1 MTSSRIYLDNAAT
14 TWPKPEA
21 VYQAVDEYQRRI
33 GCSPGRSTYADALA
47 ADRVVL
53 EARLAVARWLR
64 VGQADHVLFAFNGT
78 DALNTALRGMI
89 RPGDHVVTTIADHN
103 SVLRPLRWLAEQY
116 GVRVDYVACDSEGF
130 VELDALR
137 SKLNRATRLVAVN
150 HGSNVTGTLQRLE
163 AIVDVVRRHSSA
175 MVLVDA
181 AQSLGHVPLFPEEIG
196 IDLLAAPGHKGLLGP
211 AGTGILYVRPGL
223 EEELVPLRFGGTGSR
238 SDEDRQPDEWPDRY
252 EPGNPNTPALAG
264 LIKGIEYL
272 EQRGLDD
279 LRAHEVTLTQRLID
293 GLHAIPGVEVYGPKN
308 AADRVGV
315 VSINVKGLSPHEL
328 AAILDGQFH
337 IQVRAGIHCA
347 PLIHRRLGT
356 LERGG
361 AVRFSLGP
369 FNTLE
374 HVEAAIAAVGQIAQH
389 FT

>member
-78 DALNTALRGMI
+78 DALNMALRGMI

-103 SVLRPLRWLAEQY
+103 SVLRPLRWLAEHY
-116 GVRVDYVACDSEGF
+116 GVRVDYVACDPEGL

-163 AIVDVVRRHSSA
+163 AIVDAVRRHSSA

-211 AGTGILYVRPGL
+211 GGTGILYVRPGL

>member
-78 DALNTALRGMI
+78 DALNMALRGMI

-103 SVLRPLRWLAEQY
+103 SVLRPLRWLAEHY
-116 GVRVDYVACDSEGF
+116 GVRVDYVACDPEGL

-163 AIVDVVRRHSSA
+163 AIVDAVRRHSSA

-181 AQSLGHVPLFPEEIG
+181 AQSLGHVPLFPGEIG

-211 AGTGILYVRPGL
+211 GGTGILYVRPGL

-374 HVEAAIAAVGQIAQH
+374 HVEAAIAAVRQIAQH

>member
-78 DALNTALRGMI
+78 DALNMALRGMI
-89 RPGDHVVTTIADHN
+89 RPGDHVVTTMADHN
-103 SVLRPLRWLAEQY
+103 SVLRPLRWLAEHY

-150 HGSNVTGTLQRLE
+150 HASNVTGTLQRLE
-163 AIVDVVRRHSSA
+163 AIVDAVRRHSSA

-181 AQSLGHVPLFPEEIG
+181 AQSLGHVPLFPGEIG

-211 AGTGILYVRPGL
+211 GGTGILYVRPGL

>member
-78 DALNTALRGMI
+78 DALNMALRGMI

-103 SVLRPLRWLAEQY
+103 SVLRPLRWLAEHY
-116 GVRVDYVACDSEGF
+116 GVRVDYVACDPEGL

-163 AIVDVVRRHSSA
+163 AIVDAVRRHSSA

-181 AQSLGHVPLFPEEIG
+181 AQSLGHVPLFPGEIG

-211 AGTGILYVRPGL
+211 GGTGILYVRPGL

>member
-78 DALNTALRGMI
+78 DALNMALRGMI

-103 SVLRPLRWLAEQY
+103 SVLRPLRWLAEHY
-116 GVRVDYVACDSEGF
+116 GVRVDYVACDPEGL

-163 AIVDVVRRHSSA
+163 AIVDAVRRHSSA

-181 AQSLGHVPLFPEEIG
+181 AQSLGHVPLFPGEIG

-211 AGTGILYVRPGL
+211 GGTGILYVRPGL

-389 FT
+389 

>member
-14 TWPKPEA
+14 TWPKPEV

-64 VGQADHVLFAFNGT
+64 VGPADHVLFAFNGT
-78 DALNTALRGMI
+78 DALNMALRGLI
-89 RPGDHVVTTIADHN
+89 RPGDHVVTTMADHN
-103 SVLRPLRWLAEQY
+103 SVLRPLRWLAEHY

-150 HGSNVTGTLQRLE
+150 HASNVIGTVQRLE

>member
-78 DALNTALRGMI
+78 DALNMALRGMI

-103 SVLRPLRWLAEQY
+103 SVLRPLRWLAEHY
-116 GVRVDYVACDSEGF
+116 GVRVDYVACDPEGL

-163 AIVDVVRRHSSA
+163 AIVDAVRRHSSA

-181 AQSLGHVPLFPEEIG
+181 AQSLGHVPLFPGEIG

>member
-1 MTSSRIYLDNAAT
+1 M
-14 TWPKPEA
+14 
-21 VYQAVDEYQRRI
+21 
-33 GCSPGRSTYADALA
+33 
-47 ADRVVL
+47 
-53 EARLAVARWLR
+53 
-64 VGQADHVLFAFNGT
+64 
-78 DALNTALRGMI
+78 
-89 RPGDHVVTTIADHN
+89 
-103 SVLRPLRWLAEQY
+103 
-116 GVRVDYVACDSEGF
+116 
-130 VELDALR
+130 
-137 SKLNRATRLVAVN
+137 
-150 HGSNVTGTLQRLE
+150 
-163 AIVDVVRRHSSA
+163 
-175 MVLVDA
+175 
-181 AQSLGHVPLFPEEIG
+181 
-196 IDLLAAPGHKGLLGP
+196 
-211 AGTGILYVRPGL
+211 
-223 EEELVPLRFGGTGSR
+223 
-238 SDEDRQPDEWPDRY
+238 
-252 EPGNPNTPALAG
+252 AG

>member
-64 VGQADHVLFAFNGT
+64 VGPADHVLFAFNGT
-78 DALNTALRGMI
+78 DALNMALRGLI

-374 HVEAAIAAVGQIAQH
+374 HVEAAIAAV
-389 FT
+389 

>member
-78 DALNTALRGMI
+78 DALNMALRGMI

-163 AIVDVVRRHSSA
+163 AIVDAVRRHSSA

>member
-14 TWPKPEA
+14 TWPKPEG
-21 VYQAVDEYQRRI
+21 VYQAVDEYQRLI
-33 GCSPGRSTYADALA
+33 GCSPGRSTYADALV
-47 ADRVVL
+47 ADRVVA

-64 VGQADHVLFAFNGT
+64 VPQTDHVLFAFNGT
-78 DALNTALRGMI
+78 DALNMALRGVI
-89 RPGDHVVTTIADHN
+89 RPGDHVVTTMVDHN
-103 SVLRPLRWLAEQY
+103 SVLRPLRWMAEHH

-130 VELDALR
+130 VQLDDLR
-137 SKLNRATRLVAVN
+137 SKLNPATRLVAVN
-150 HGSNVTGTLQRLE
+150 HASNVIGTLQRLE
-163 AIVDVVRRHSSA
+163 AIVDIVRRHSSA
-175 MVLVDA
+175 MILVDA
-181 AQSLGHVPLFPEEIG
+181 AQSLGHVPLFPAEIG

-211 AGTGILYVRPGL
+211 AGTGILYVQPGL
-223 EEELVPLRFGGTGSR
+223 KDELVPLRFGGTGSR
-238 SDEDRQPDEWPDRY
+238 SDEDRQPDEWPDRF
-252 EPGNPNTPALAG
+252 EPGNPNTPGLAG

-272 EQRGLDD
+272 GQRGLND
-279 LRAHEVTLTQRLID
+279 LRAREVMLTQRLMD
-293 GLHAIPGVEVYGPKN
+293 GVSAIPGVEVYGPKN

-328 AAILDGQFH
+328 AAILDSQFH

-374 HVEAAIAAVGQIAQH
+374 HIEAAIAAIGQIAGH
-389 FT
+389 FS

>member
-64 VGQADHVLFAFNGT
+64 VGPADHVLFAFNGT
-78 DALNTALRGMI
+78 DALNMALRGLI
-89 RPGDHVVTTIADHN
+89 RPGDHVVTTMADHN
-103 SVLRPLRWLAEQY
+103 SVLRPLRWLAEHY

-163 AIVDVVRRHSSA
+163 AIVDAVRRHSSA

-181 AQSLGHVPLFPEEIG
+181 AQSLGHVPLFPGEIG

-264 LIKGIEYL
+264 LIKGIDYL